1 MYTKQALSVGAA
13 SLALVQQA
21 MAFNAHRH
29 IHQDKRALKID
40 VVTEWVTITV
50 GGDESV
56 PAATPTPTPTP
67 TPQPAAPEAQYTP
80 TTTSTS
86 IVVIPTPTPTPVY
99 ATPSTTLVK
108 SVAPKSSS
116 QAPVAEAFSEA
127 AVAVAA
133 VPSTSSAKATASAV
147 VSSSSNSEKVKKR
160 GVAYNDP
167 TKVNAFF
174 SGTTQNC
181 GWAYNWDSAD
191 NGITATGVDYVP
203 MLWGP
208 IDTHTARW
216 DENAKASIKKGSTHI
231 LSFNECDMPSQCNLA
246 ASEAAVQHKKY
257 MNSYKNDYNVTIGA
271 PAITNSNIAGQG
283 LDWLKAWVSA
293 CETEGCIYDFCVTHW
308 YSPST
313 AADTLFSHLEAVHEA
328 CGGKPVWLTEFAPF
342 GTTDEIS
349 SFVSTN
355 VPKLESLSYL
365 DRYSYFMASDGVLN
379 SGSGL
384 SALGQV
390 YAAAASV

>member
-1 MYTKQALSVGAA
+1 MYTKKALSVGAA
-13 SLALVQQA
+13 SLALIEQA

-29 IHQDKRALKID
+29 LHQDKRELKYD
-40 VVTEWVTITV
+40 VVIEWVTVTV
-50 GGDESV
+50 TGDESV
-56 PAATPTPTPTP
+56 PAATPTPTP
-67 TPQPAAPEAQYTP
+67 QPAVPEAQYTP

-99 ATPSTTLVK
+99 ATPSTTLIK

-147 VSSSSNSEKVKKR
+147 VSSSSTVGKR

-174 SGTTQNC
+174 TGACANC

-191 NGITATGVDYVP
+191 NGITATGVNFVP

-216 DENAKASIKKGSTHI
+216 AENVKASITKGSTHI

-246 ASEAAVQHKKY
+246 AADAATQHVKY
-257 MNSYKNDYNVTIGA
+257 MNPYATTNGKKIQIGA

-293 CETEGCIYDFCVTHW
+293 CDTAGCTYDFCVTHW

-313 AADTLFSHLEAVHEA
+313 AADTLFSHLQAVHEA
-328 CGGKPVWLTEFAPF
+328 CGNKPVWLTEFAPF

-355 VPKLESLSYL
+355 VPKLDSLSYL

-384 SALGQV
+384 SALGQT
-390 YAAAASV
+390 YAAAA

>member
-1 MYTKQALSVGAA
+1 MYTKKALSVGAA
-13 SLALVQQA
+13 SLALIEQA

-29 IHQDKRALKID
+29 LHQDKRELKID
-40 VVTEWVTITV
+40 YVTEWVTVTV

-56 PAATPTPTPTP
+56 PAATPTPTPIP
-67 TPQPAAPEAQYTP
+67 APQPAAPEAQYTP

-99 ATPSTTLVK
+99 ATPSTTLIK

-147 VSSSSNSEKVKKR
+147 VSSSSSSTVGKR

-174 SGTTQNC
+174 NGACTNC

-191 NGITATGVDYVP
+191 NGLTATGVNFVP

-216 DENAKASIKKGSTHI
+216 AENVKASIDKNSTHI
-231 LSFNECDMPSQCNLA
+231 LSFNECDMPSQCNLGA
-246 ASEAAVQHKKY
+246 AEAATQHVKY
-257 MNSYKNDYNVTIGA
+257 MNPYATTNNKKIQIGA

-293 CETEGCIYDFCVTHW
+293 CDTAGCTYDFCVTHW

-313 AADTLFSHLEAVHEA
+313 AADTLFSHLQAVHEA
-328 CGGKPVWLTEFAPF
+328 CGNKPVWLTEFAPF

-355 VPKLESLSYL
+355 VPKLDSLSYL

-384 SALGQV
+384 SALGQT
-390 YAAAASV
+390 YAAAA